1 MSQQQYNKLLSN
13 MLKEKQALASLMAQL
28 KGRQKRVCWS
38 CKKFEHLAYNCRNK
52 KEKAK
57 MGKTIPQN
65 KFEVLSSRVM
75 QSGKGGQYIR
85 RQEMEEARVVRCF
98 KCGKKEFNC
107 DKQE

>member
-1 MSQQQYNKLLSN
+1 
-13 MLKEKQALASLMAQL
+13 
-28 KGRQKRVCWS
+28 
-38 CKKFEHLAYNCRNK
+38 
-52 KEKAK
+52 

-98 KCGKKEFNC
+98 KCGKKGFNC